1 MLELFHWEPVG
12 HCARVLICLHEIGAE
27 YRSHYVDALKFE
39 QFSADF
45 LKLNPQGQLPV
56 LMRDG
61 VAMSESALLCEYL
74 AESHPES
81 NLAPADPVDWYN
93 VQVWS
98 KFVDY
103 HLASSLGTLGC
114 RKYLGP
120 VLKEHD
126 QAELKRKIASIPV
139 PERKAGWERAAADDY
154 DDELVAN
161 AERKVKLVVDR
172 MEATLAAGDW
182 LVGEK
187 YSIADINAF
196 AMISGLSA
204 AAPHIVNERDAPHV
218 MDWSARIAE
227 RPAVRA
233 VLSSPGLRRR
243 RDLVFIPGP
252 EHSRWG

>member
-12 HCARVLICLHEIGAE
+12 HCARVLICLHEIGVE
-27 YRSHYVDALKFE
+27 YRSHYVDALRFE
-39 QFSADF
+39 QFSAGF
-45 LKLNPQGQLPV
+45 LKLNPLGQLPV
-56 LMRDG
+56 LKSNG
-61 VAMSESALLCEYL
+61 IAMSESALLNEYL
-74 AESHPES
+74 AESHPEA
-81 NLAPADPVDWYN
+81 NLAPAEPVDWYN

-114 RKYLGP
+114 RKYLVP
-120 VLKEHD
+120 VLKERD

-139 PERKAGWERAAADDY
+139 LERKAGWERAAADDY

-172 MEATLAAGDW
+172 MEATLTAGDW
-182 LVGEK
+182 LVGEN
-187 YSIADINAF
+187 YTIADIDAF
-196 AMISGLSA
+196 AMISGLRA
-204 AAPHIVNERDAPHV
+204 AAPHIVNESDAPHV
-218 MDWSARIAE
+218 LGWAARIAE

-233 VLSSPGLRRR
+233 VLSSPVLQRR
-243 RDLVFIPGP
+243 RDIVFIPGP